1 MTVSITNALGAG
13 SGIDINT
20 LVNDL
25 TAAAK
30 APKEAQIASRE
41 AANSA
46 KVSTLAQVAN
56 AIDGFAS
63 ALSSLISGGSLSSQ
77 PSASDSGIVTASL
90 VAGGG
95 IDDLDATI
103 DVRQLAQGQSSAS
116 GVIASRTDSIG
127 QGVLTLTTAS
137 GSFDVTIDAANDN
150 LDGLARAINAAD
162 AGVTATVIADAGGFR
177 LLIKGKTGE
186 DQAFTTSVAPGTTS
200 GLERFASDA
209 MTLTQEA
216 KDAIVRIDGLEVQRS
231 TNSFNDLIPGVQ
243 LSLKSARPGTLV
255 SIGTVRPTAAISQ
268 GVQDFVAAYNELMTM
283 IRDATKA
290 DPAGE
295 NGALR
300 GDVGVRELQRR
311 LGQLPTT
318 TLASQGDGPRTL
330 AEIGVRTNRDGSLSV
345 NTAELQR
352 ALTDNPEGV
361 EALFNPS
368 QSSSSSLVTIKSAAG
383 RVKPGTYTITDIL
396 AAVGVTPASG
406 KINNVAFTAVGSN
419 LVAPSSSAAPGLIL
433 GVSGNVAS
441 ATITVDPGLG
451 GALQAIRDSLR
462 ARGGP
467 LAASEEKLSAE
478 ASRLAEEREKMELR
492 SEKMHDQLLVTFSA
506 MDRRVSAFKA
516 TQAYL
521 DQQIKIW
528 TADRN

>member
-1 MTVSITNALGAG
+1 MPVSITNALGAG
-13 SGIDINT
+13 SGIDVTT

-30 APKEAQIASRE
+30 APKEAQIVARE
-41 AANSA
+41 TANSA
-46 KVSTLAQVAN
+46 KVSTLAQVSN

-77 PSASDSGIVTASL
+77 PSSSDEAIVGASL
-90 VAGGG
+90 TAGGRIG
-95 IDDLDATI
+95 DLSARL
-103 DVRQLAQGQSSAS
+103 DVRQLAQAQVNAS
-116 GVIASRTDSIG
+116 EVIASRTDAVG
-127 QGVLTLTTAS
+127 QGVLSFTTSA

-150 LDGLARAINAAD
+150 IDGLARAINAAD
-162 AGVTATVIADAGGFR
+162 AGVTAMVIADAGGFR
-177 LLIKGKTGE
+177 LMVKGKTGE
-186 DQAFTTSVAPGTTS
+186 AEAFTASAAPGTTS
-200 GLERFASDA
+200 GLERFATDA
-209 MTLTQEA
+209 MTETQEA

-243 LSLKSARPGTLV
+243 LDLKNAEPGTIV
-255 SIGTVRPTAAISQ
+255 TIGTTRPTAAISQ

-290 DPAGE
+290 DPTGE
-295 NGALR
+295 SGVLR

-311 LGQLPTT
+311 LGQLPTMV
-318 TLASQGDGPRTL
+318 LASEGEGPHTL

-345 NTAELQR
+345 NAGELQR
-352 ALTDNPEGV
+352 ALTDYPEQV

-368 QSSSSSLVTIKSAAG
+368 QTSSSSLVTIKSVAG
-383 RVKPGTYTITDIL
+383 RVKPGTYTITDIV
-396 AAVGVTPASG
+396 AAVGATAASG
-406 KINNVAFTAVGSN
+406 KINNVAMTAVGSN

-433 GVSGNVAS
+433 GVSGNLAS
-441 ATITVDPGLG
+441 ATITIDPGLG
-451 GALQAIRDSLR
+451 GALQAIRDALR

-478 ASRLAEEREKMELR
+478 AERIADDRAAMEAR
-492 SEKMHDQLLVTFSA
+492 SEKMQSQLTVTFSA

-521 DQQIKIW
+521 DQQIKLW

>member
-1 MTVSITNALGAG
+1 MTVSITSALGAG
-13 SGIDINT
+13 SGIDIST

-25 TAAAK
+25 TEAAK

-77 PSASDSGIVTASL
+77 PSVSDDSIVGATLSPGAKL
-90 VAGGG
+90 GG
-95 IDDLDATI
+95 LSARL
-103 DVRQLAQGQSSAS
+103 DVRQLAQAQVLAS
-116 GVIASRTDSIG
+116 EMIPSRTAAVG
-127 QGVLTLTTAS
+127 QGVLTFTTAS
-137 GSFDVTIDAANDN
+137 GSIDVTIDAANDN
-150 LDGLARAINAAD
+150 IDGLARAINAAN
-162 AGVTATVIADAGGFR
+162 AGLSASVIADAGGFR
-177 LLIKGKTGE
+177 LMVKGATGE
-186 DQAFTTSVAPGTTS
+186 AAAFTIAAAPGATS

-209 MTLTQEA
+209 MIETQEA
-216 KDAIVRIDGLEVQRS
+216 KDAIVRIDGLEVQRA
-231 TNSFNDLIPGVQ
+231 TNGFNDLIPGVQ
-243 LSLKSARPGTLV
+243 LSLKNAKPGTIV
-255 SIGTVRPTAAISQ
+255 TIGTTPPTAAISQ

-290 DPAGE
+290 DPSGE
-295 NGALR
+295 GGVLR

-311 LGQLPTT
+311 LGQLPTMV
-318 TLASQGDGPRTL
+318 LASEGEGPHTL

-345 NTAELQR
+345 NASELQR
-352 ALTDNPEGV
+352 ALTDYPAQV

-368 QSSSSSLVTIKSAAG
+368 QHSSTSLVTIKNAAG
-383 RVKPGTYTITDIL
+383 RVKPGTYTITDIV
-396 AAVGVTPASG
+396 AAVGATAASG
-406 KINNVAFTAVGSN
+406 KINNVAMTASGSN
-419 LVAPSSSAAPGLIL
+419 LVATAASGAAGLIL
-433 GVSGNVAS
+433 GVSGDVAS
-441 ATITVDPGLG
+441 ATITIDPGLG
-451 GALQAIRDSLR
+451 GALQAIRDALR

-467 LAASEEKLSAE
+467 ISSSEEKLSAE
-478 ASRLAEEREKMELR
+478 AGRIAEERAALETR
-492 SEKMHDQLLVTFSA
+492 SDKMHDQLLKTFSA